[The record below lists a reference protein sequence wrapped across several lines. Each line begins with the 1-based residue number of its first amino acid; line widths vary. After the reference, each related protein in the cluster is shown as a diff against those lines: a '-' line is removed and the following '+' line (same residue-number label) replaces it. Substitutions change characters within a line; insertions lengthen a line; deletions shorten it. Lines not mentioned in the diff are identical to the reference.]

1 MSMRNKNLLAGTAL
15 VVVAGVALAG
25 CAAGDADEAPAAET
39 DTINLELWYAP
50 ATYNPAL
57 ATATSDL
64 QNARLGYDTLLRA
77 GEDGLVGGLA
87 TDWESISSSEYDF
100 TLRDDATCADGTAI
114 TPSVVAGSFEYLVG
128 LEEAGAVTWKNQ
140 AFGSGEPTFVADDD
154 AGTLQI
160 MLSEPYS
167 QLLGGISQPGL
178 GIICPAGIED
188 PEGLAAGA
196 VEGAYSGPYV
206 LTDEQPGASATFTLR
221 DDYNAWPAWSSVE
234 GTPAKTL
241 NFSVQPDGNTSANL
255 LDSGGIDGARFYDSN
270 ALRFADEEGFTTV
283 EFASSAYNLVFNQS
297 PGAGSVFEGNQEL
310 RAAVAQAIDPQGFN
324 DAGLDGL
331 GMTQYTVNSAGYACA
346 LEDPSLLQS
355 YDPAAASGAL
365 AGQTIRLLFMSNWD
379 PAADYIAESLRA
391 AGATVEVS
399 APDPAEW
406 SSQMRTEPQTWDVA
420 IAAENAGPG
429 LIHLS
434 IARYLG
440 PTYPEGGTNVVGAD
454 NPEGVAFF
462 TEAMESADAAE
473 QCAAFEA
480 AQETIL
486 ERVDMMPLI
495 TDTHRYVTRPGF
507 AAYVFNGYWD
517 PTAMRIT
524 G

>member
-1 MSMRNKNLLAGTAL
+1 MFRKNPITGVAL
-15 VVVAGVALAG
+15 VALAG
-25 CAAGDADEAPAAET
+25 MAVAGCAGGSPDAPASET
-39 DTINLELWYAP
+39 DSINLELWYAP
-50 ATYNPAL
+50 ATFNPAL

-64 QNARLGYDTLLRA
+64 QDARLGFDTLTRA

-87 TDWESISSSEYDF
+87 VEWEAASPSDYTF
-100 TLRDDATCADGTAI
+100 ALRDDATCADGTPI
-114 TPSVVAGSFEYLVG
+114 TPSIVADSFEYLVG
-128 LEEAGAVTWKNQ
+128 LDDAAAVTWKNQ
-140 AFGSGEPTFVADDD
+140 AFGSGEPTFAADDG
-154 AGTLQI
+154 AGTLRI
-160 MLSEPYS
+160 TVSEPYS
-167 QLLGGISQPGL
+167 QLLAGVSQPGL
-178 GIICPAGIED
+178 GVICPAGLDD
-188 PEGLAAGA
+188 PEGLAEGS
-196 VEGAYSGPYV
+196 VEGAFSGPYV
-206 LTDEQPGASATFTLR
+206 LSDQQPGTSVTYTLR
-221 DDYNAWPAWSSVE
+221 DDYDAWPEWSSVD

-270 ALRFADEEGFTTV
+270 ASRFSEDDGYGTV
-283 EFASSAYNLVFNQS
+283 SFASSAYNLVFNQAPES
-297 PGAGSVFEGNQEL
+297 GSVFEGNKAL
-310 RAAVAQAIDPQGFN
+310 RVAVAQAIDPQGFN

-331 GMTQYTVNSAGYACA
+331 GETQYTVNSAGYVCA
-346 LEDPSLLQS
+346 LEDPSLLQE
-355 YDPAAASGAL
+355 YDPAAASAEL
-365 AGQTIRLLFMSNWD
+365 EGQTIRLLLMSNWD
-379 PAADYIAESLRA
+379 PAADYLAESLRA

-406 SSQMRTEPQTWDVA
+406 SSQMRSEPQKWDLA

-440 PTYPEGGTNVVGAD
+440 PTYSQGGTNVVGAD
-454 NPEGVAFF
+454 NPEGVASLA
-462 TEAMESADAAE
+462 EAMESADQDA
-473 QCAAFEA
+473 QCAAFEE
-480 AQETIL
+480 AQRTVL

-507 AAYVFNGYWD
+507 AAHVFSGYWD